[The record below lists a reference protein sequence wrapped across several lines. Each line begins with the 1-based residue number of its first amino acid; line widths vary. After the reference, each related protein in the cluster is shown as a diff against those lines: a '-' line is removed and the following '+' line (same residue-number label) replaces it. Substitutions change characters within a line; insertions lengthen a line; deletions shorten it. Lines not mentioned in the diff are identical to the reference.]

1 MSGKALIVT
10 WHDAHAYKDR
20 WMGVEGIDSEP
31 CVVRSTGWLM
41 EDAKPGH
48 VVLAQSTNSDGELDG
63 LLCIPVAMVVSIKV
77 LFDRAEP
84 S

>member
-1 MSGKALIVT
+1 VSGKALIVT

-20 WMGVEGIDSEP
+20 WMEVGAIDGEP

-41 EDAKPGH
+41 EDAKAGH
-48 VVLAQSTNSDGELDG
+48 IVLAQSTNSDGELDG
-63 LLCIPVAMVVSIKV
+63 LLCIPVAMVASIKV